1 MQYGNMLTSQT
12 HAMQD
17 EALRPFVAVLR
28 HAENALVREMTVQ
41 VVSQAIATNPKGLG
55 SGALPFTGTLPCAS
69 FYKLTCHVSEVYIWL
84 PETYQ
89 CTFVSC

>member
-1 MQYGNMLTSQT
+1 
-12 HAMQD
+12 MQD

-55 SGALPFTGTLPCAS
+55 SGALPLCWPSATFQPQIDTVYHAS
-69 FYKLTCHVSEVYIWL
+69 QYVARNFMADLLIHAL
-84 PETYQ
+84 
-89 CTFVSC
+89 

>member
-1 MQYGNMLTSQT
+1 MQCGNMLISQM

-55 SGALPFTGTLPCAS
+55 SGALFLHWPGTTFQPQIDD
-69 FYKLTCHVSEVYIWL
+69 VSSRSVCGL
-84 PETYQ
+84 PEG
-89 CTFVSC
+89 